1 MIIASVIRE
10 LETRRKCSS
19 FHSMSEIPIP
29 AEAVV
34 LARLCPATYR
44 VALPN
49 GKEIVGHVPK
59 ERRDSPPDYAIGDR
73 LLLEMT
79 PYDFSKGRIAKRLE
93 GTAASDAQAP

>member
-1 MIIASVIRE
+1 MIIASAIRG
-10 LETRRKCSS
+10 LETRRRGSS

-29 AEAVV
+29 AEALV
-34 LARLCPATYR
+34 LDRLSPITYR

-59 ERRDSPPDYAIGDR
+59 ELRHSPPEYAVGDR

-79 PYDFSKGRIAKRLE
+79 PYDFSKGRIARVLE
-93 GTAASDAQAP
+93 GSPEYSAAP